1 MVEMP
6 SPSERAFT
14 RLVPNSTGAPK
25 LTTQA
30 GLKTLMRSPL
40 PADEFQD
47 STSQEPTFPISASST

>member
-1 MVEMP
+1 
-6 SPSERAFT
+6 
-14 RLVPNSTGAPK
+14 